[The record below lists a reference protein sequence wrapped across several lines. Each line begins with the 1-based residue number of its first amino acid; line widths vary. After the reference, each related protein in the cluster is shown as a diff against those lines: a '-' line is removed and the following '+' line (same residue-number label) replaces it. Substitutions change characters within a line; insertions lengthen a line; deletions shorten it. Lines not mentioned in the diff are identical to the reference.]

1 MNRCDRNPESGQLS
15 GRRER
20 DFEACRPAH
29 TAPAD
34 CSHQNGKAT
43 PTARPNPLQMHECL
57 YLVPPTGFGL
67 EADQYANG
75 LH

>member
-1 MNRCDRNPESGQLS
+1 MQTCRAREINRCDRNSESGRLS
-15 GRRER
+15 GRRDR

-43 PTARPNPLQMHECL
+43 PTT
-57 YLVPPTGFGL
+57 LVGLGF